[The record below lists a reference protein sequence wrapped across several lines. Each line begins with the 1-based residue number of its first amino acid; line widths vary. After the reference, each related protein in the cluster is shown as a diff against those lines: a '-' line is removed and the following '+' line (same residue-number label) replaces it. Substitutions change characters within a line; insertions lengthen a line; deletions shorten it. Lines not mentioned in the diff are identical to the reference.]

1 MRRGKRNLVSYS
13 VFVFREKP
21 TITRSILSSAN
32 GALCGASRAPHFG
45 LLASEG
51 RDLYFRAKEKRKE
64 HSEGGEINGGI
75 SRSNR
80 ERASRRGKASMVLC
94 SWCLFRDSRLAA
106 FQSPSYLDL
115 VDDHRQVCELDDG
128 LGDRERQR
136 AQARPE
142 AADENES
149 SDHVSFRGGLGWGGG
164 V

>member
-1 MRRGKRNLVSYS
+1 MSLILFLFFGRSQL
-13 VFVFREKP
+13 
-21 TITRSILSSAN
+21 TRSILSSAN

-51 RDLYFRAKEKRKE
+51 RDLYFRAKGKRKE
-64 HSEGGEINGGI
+64 HSEGGEINGEI

-80 ERASRRGKASMVLC
+80 ERASRRRKASMVLG

-115 VDDHRQVCELDDG
+115 VDDHRQVGELDDG